1 MLIKFKT
8 TASYPEIT
16 MFGEVALK
24 LLGMMGRS
32 GTVPSAISAEDIPGA
47 LQSLRAGV
55 AQADAELEDLPP
67 HEEEEGEERRVSL
80 HNRAVPLIEMLETAA
95 REDVPVMWE

>member
-8 TASYPEIT
+8 TANYPDIT

-24 LLGMMGRS
+24 LLEMMGRS
-32 GTVPSAISAEDIPGA
+32 AKVPSAISAGDIPVA
-47 LQSLRAGV
+47 LKSLRKGV
-55 AQADAELEDLPP
+55 ADADAALEDQPP
-67 HEEEEGEERRVSL
+67 HEEEEGEERRVSM
-80 HNRAVPLIEMLETAA
+80 HNRALPLIEMLETAE

>member
-16 MFGEVALK
+16 MFGEVGLK
-24 LLGMMGRS
+24 LLALMGRS
-32 GTVPSAISAEDIPGA
+32 TKVPSAIAAEDIPAA
-47 LQSLRAGV
+47 LVSLRKGIAE
-55 AQADAELEDLPP
+55 ADAALEDEPP

-80 HNRAVPLIEMLETAA
+80 HNRAVPLVEMLEAA
-95 REDVPVMWE
+95 QREDVPVMWQ

>member
-8 TASYPEIT
+8 TATYPEIT

-24 LLGMMGRS
+24 LLEMMGRS
-32 GTVPSAISAEDIPGA
+32 GKVPSAINAEDIPLA
-47 LQSLRAGV
+47 LESLRKGV
-55 AQADAELEDLPP
+55 ADADAALEDQPP
-67 HEEEEGEERRVSL
+67 HEEEEGEERRVSM
-80 HNRAVPLIEMLETAA
+80 HNRALPLIEMLETAV

>member
-24 LLGMMGRS
+24 LLKMMGRS
-32 GTVPSAISAEDIPGA
+32 GKVPSALSADDIPAA
-47 LQSLRAGV
+47 LASLRKGV
-55 AQADAELEDLPP
+55 ADADANLEDQPP
-67 HEEEEGEERRVSL
+67 HEEEEGEERRVSM
-80 HNRAVPLIEMLETAA
+80 HNRALPLIEMLETAE

>member
-16 MFGEVALK
+16 MFGEIGLK
-24 LLGMMGRS
+24 LIKMMGRS
-32 GTVPSAISAEDIPGA
+32 GKVPSAVGAEDIPAA
-47 LQSLRAGV
+47 LAALRKGV
-55 AQADAELEDLPP
+55 ADADADLEDQPP
-67 HEEEEGEERRVSL
+67 HEEEEGEERRVSM
-80 HNRAVPLIEMLETAA
+80 HNRALPLIEMLETAE

>member
-24 LLGMMGRS
+24 LLKMMGRS
-32 GTVPSAISAEDIPGA
+32 GKVPSAINAEDIPAA
-47 LQSLRAGV
+47 LESLRRGI
-55 AQADAELEDLPP
+55 ADADEALEDQPP
-67 HEEEEGEERRVSL
+67 HEEEEGEERRVSM
-80 HNRAVPLIEMLETAA
+80 HNRALPLIEMLETAA

>member
-24 LLGMMGRS
+24 LLAMMGRS
-32 GTVPSAISAEDIPGA
+32 GTVPSAISAEDIPAA
-47 LQSLRAGV
+47 LQSLRKAV
-55 AQADAELEDLPP
+55 AEADAALEDQPP
-67 HEEEEGEERRVSL
+67 DEEEEGEERRVSL
-80 HNRAVPLIEMLETAA
+80 HNRALPLIEMLEAA
-95 REDVPVMWE
+95 EREDVPVMWE

>member
-8 TASYPEIT
+8 TAAYPEIT

-24 LLGMMGRS
+24 LLEMMGRS
-32 GTVPSAISAEDIPGA
+32 GKVPSAINSEDIPLA
-47 LQSLRAGV
+47 LESLRKGV
-55 AQADAELEDLPP
+55 ADADAALEDQPP
-67 HEEEEGEERRVSL
+67 HEEEEGEERRVSM
-80 HNRAVPLIEMLETAA
+80 HNRALPLIEMLETAV

>member
-16 MFGEVALK
+16 MFGEIGLRLIK
-24 LLGMMGRS
+24 MME
-32 GTVPSAISAEDIPGA
+32 A
-47 LQSLRAGV
+47 
-55 AQADAELEDLPP
+55 
-67 HEEEEGEERRVSL
+67 
-80 HNRAVPLIEMLETAA
+80 AA

>member
-8 TASYPEIT
+8 TAAYPEIT

-24 LLGMMGRS
+24 LLEMMGRS
-32 GTVPSAISAEDIPGA
+32 GKVPSAINSEDIPAA
-47 LQSLRAGV
+47 LESLRKGV
-55 AQADAELEDLPP
+55 ADADAALEDQPP
-67 HEEEEGEERRVSL
+67 HEEEEGEERRVSM
-80 HNRAVPLIEMLETAA
+80 HNRALPLIEMLETAV

>member
-8 TASYPEIT
+8 TANYPDIT

-24 LLGMMGRS
+24 LLKMMGRS
-32 GTVPSAISAEDIPGA
+32 GKVPSAISAEDIPAA
-47 LQSLRAGV
+47 LKSLRKGV
-55 AQADAELEDLPP
+55 ADADAALEDQPP
-67 HEEEEGEERRVSL
+67 HEEEEGEERRVSM
-80 HNRAVPLIEMLETAA
+80 HNRALPLIEMLDTAA

>member
-16 MFGEVALK
+16 MFGEVARK
-24 LLGMMGRS
+24 LLEMMGRS
-32 GTVPSAISAEDIPGA
+32 GKVPSAISAEDVPGA

-55 AQADAELEDLPP
+55 AAADAELEDQPP

-80 HNRAVPLIEMLETAA
+80 HNRAVPLIEMLEAAA

>member
-24 LLGMMGRS
+24 LLKMMGRS
-32 GTVPSAISAEDIPGA
+32 GKVPSAINAEDIPAA
-47 LQSLRAGV
+47 LQSLRRGI
-55 AQADAELEDLPP
+55 ADADEALEDQPP
-67 HEEEEGEERRVSL
+67 HEEEEGEERRVSM
-80 HNRAVPLIEMLETAA
+80 HNRALPLIEMLETAA

>member
-1 MLIKFKT
+1 MLVTFKCS
-8 TASYPEIT
+8 AYADIT

-32 GTVPSAISAEDIPGA
+32 GKVPSALSAEDIPAA
-47 LQSLRAGV
+47 LESLRKGV
-55 AQADAELEDLPP
+55 ADADAKLEDQPP
-67 HEEEEGEERRVSL
+67 HEEEEGEERRVSM
-80 HNRAVPLIEMLETAA
+80 HNRALPLIEMLETAE

>member
-24 LLGMMGRS
+24 LLALMGRS
-32 GTVPSAISAEDIPGA
+32 SKVPSAISAEDIPAA
-47 LQSLRAGV
+47 LKSLRKGV
-55 AQADAELEDLPP
+55 AEADAALEDEPP

-80 HNRAVPLIEMLETAA
+80 HNRAVPLVEMLEAA
-95 REDVPVMWE
+95 QREDVPVMWE

>member
-8 TASYPEIT
+8 TASYPDIT

-32 GTVPSAISAEDIPGA
+32 GKVPSALSAEDIPAA
-47 LQSLRAGV
+47 LESLRKGV
-55 AQADAELEDLPP
+55 ADADAKLEDQPP
-67 HEEEEGEERRVSL
+67 HEEEEGEERRVSM
-80 HNRAVPLIEMLETAA
+80 HNRALPLIEMLEAAA

>member
-16 MFGEVALK
+16 MFGEVARK
-24 LLGMMGRS
+24 LLEMMGRS
-32 GTVPSAISAEDIPGA
+32 GKVPSAINAEDIPAA
-47 LQSLRAGV
+47 LASLRRGV
-55 AQADAELEDLPP
+55 ADADARLEDQPP

-80 HNRAVPLIEMLETAA
+80 HNRALPLIEMLETAE

>member
-24 LLGMMGRS
+24 LLKMMGRR
-32 GTVPSAISAEDIPGA
+32 GTVPSAISPEDIPAA
-47 LQSLRAGV
+47 LASLKQAI
-55 AQADAELEDLPP
+55 ADADAALEDQPQ
-67 HEEEEGEERRVSL
+67 HDEEEGEERPVSL
-80 HNRAVPLIEMLETAA
+80 HNRAVPLIEMLEAA
-95 REDVPVMWE
+95 QREDVPVMWE

>member
-8 TASYPEIT
+8 TASYPDIT

-24 LLGMMGRS
+24 LLEMMGRR
-32 GTVPSAISAEDIPGA
+32 GTVPSAISAVDIPAA
-47 LQSLRAGV
+47 LDSLREGIAE
-55 AQADAELEDLPP
+55 ADAAAEDEPP

-80 HNRAVPLIEMLETAA
+80 HNRALPLIEMLEAAA